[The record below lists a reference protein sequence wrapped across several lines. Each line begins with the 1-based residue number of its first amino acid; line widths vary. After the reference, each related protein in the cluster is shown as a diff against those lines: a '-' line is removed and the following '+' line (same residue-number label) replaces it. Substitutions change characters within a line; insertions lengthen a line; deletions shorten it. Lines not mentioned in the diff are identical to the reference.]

1 MSLINSCTSLF
12 THTQLDLHVAI
23 SQQRIHKQITTLIEE
38 NTLKNSRV
46 KRGLAIATSIAALS
60 TFATPAYA
68 AAPTYMEAVASSA
81 TLTPIASAGDMIGSY
96 LVPGIPD
103 GLGVIKNG
111 NTLRIITNH
120 EWSATNAVAA
130 GRTTAGGLVSGS
142 FLSDMTYDIATQK
155 VTKAVDLFKDVVW
168 YDYTT
173 GKYGNTPGA
182 PAGAAVK
189 DSYGTLNHSYLL
201 NRFCSGSLSPAEAF
215 YDKASGTGIKDAL
228 FFAGEEGSDES
239 RGFATN
245 LTTGQLV
252 QLPALGLSAWE
263 NFIPARTTTKN
274 TVIMGNE
281 DGDAK
286 DSQLWMYM
294 GTKTKTGKW
303 FEKAGLTNG
312 KSYVLAAT
320 ADAPVANDYE
330 IRAKYGKNKPFAVT
344 FAAVDIK
351 ANGKAQNVEANTK
364 GIELARVEDGHFDP
378 NKPNDFYFV
387 TTQSDSDPTGL
398 KVVGATTP
406 NPATP
411 TVTRDGGALWRLRF
425 VDANKPFL
433 GSTLELL
440 LDGSE
445 DIYMS
450 KPDNI
455 TVDSLGNVLIQE
467 DPGKNALL
475 ARIVS
480 YRISDGKVGTIA
492 RFKADYFTESG
503 TAFITSDEESSG
515 IVEVSNELRT
525 SKTDKASYFMFAA
538 QIHATPAKSR
548 PDMDATDATLAKAV
562 EGGQWYILKITNWT
576 DVYK

>member
-1 MSLINSCTSLF
+1 M
-12 THTQLDLHVAI
+12 
-23 SQQRIHKQITTLIEE
+23 
-38 NTLKNSRV
+38 KNSRV

-68 AAPTYMEAVASSA
+68 AAPTYMEAVAPSA

-168 YDYTT
+168 YDYAT

-189 DSYGTLNHSYLL
+189 DANGTLNHSYLL
-201 NRFCSGSLSPAEAF
+201 NRFCSGSLSPAGAF

-252 QLPALGLSAWE
+252 QLPALGLAAWE
-263 NFIPARTTTKN
+263 NFIPAPTTTKN
-274 TVIMGNE
+274 TVVMGNE

-294 GTKTKTGKW
+294 GTKTKTGTW

-312 KSYVLAAT
+312 KSYVLAA
-320 ADAPVANDYE
+320 AASAPVANDYE
-330 IRAKYGKNKPFAVT
+330 IREKYGKNKPFAVT
-344 FAAVDIK
+344 FASVDIK
-351 ANGKAQNVEANTK
+351 ANGKAQNIEANAK

-387 TTQSDSDPTGL
+387 TTQSDSEPT
-398 KVVGATTP
+398 KKVVVGATTP

-411 TVTRDGGALWRLRF
+411 TVSRDGGALWRLRF

-445 DIYMS
+445 NIYMS

-455 TVDSLGNVLIQE
+455 TVDELGNVLIQE
-467 DPGKNALL
+467 DPGANAHL

-503 TAFITSDEESSG
+503 TAFITRDEESSG
-515 IVEVSNELRT
+515 IVEVSDELRT
-525 SKTDKASYFMFAA
+525 SKTDKASYFMFVA
-538 QIHATPAKSR
+538 QIHATPAKAR

-562 EGGQWYILKITNWT
+562 EGGQWYILKITNWA

>member
-1 MSLINSCTSLF
+1 M
-12 THTQLDLHVAI
+12 
-23 SQQRIHKQITTLIEE
+23 
-38 NTLKNSRV
+38 KNSHI
-46 KRGLAIATSIAALS
+46 KRGLAITTSVAFLAITAV
-60 TFATPAYA
+60 PAQA

-81 TLTPIASAGDMIGSY
+81 TLTPIGSAGDVVGSY

-103 GLGVIKNG
+103 GLGVIKND

-142 FLSDMTYDIATQK
+142 FLSDMTYDIASGK
-155 VTKAVDLFKDVVW
+155 ITKAVDLFRDVVW
-168 YDYTT
+168 YNYAT
-173 GKYGNTPGA
+173 GTYGNTPGA
-182 PAGAAVK
+182 PVDAAAK
-189 DSYGTLNHSYLL
+189 DAYGTLNHSYLL
-201 NRFCSGSLSPAEAF
+201 NRFCSGSLADAGSF
-215 YDKASGTGIKDAL
+215 FDKATGTGIKDAI
-228 FFAGEEGSDES
+228 FFAGEEGGDES

-252 QLPALGLSAWE
+252 QLPAFGLASWE
-263 NFIPARTTTKN
+263 NFIPAPTNTKN

-286 DSQLWMYM
+286 DSQLWMYV
-294 GTKTKTGKW
+294 GAKTKTGTW

-312 KSYVLAAT
+312 KAYVLAAP
-320 ADAPVANDYE
+320 ASAPVANDYE
-330 IRAKYGKNKPFAVT
+330 IRNQYGKNKPFAVT
-344 FAAVDIK
+344 FAPVDTK
-351 ANGKAQNVEANTK
+351 VNGKAQNVEAKTK

-378 NKPNDFYFV
+378 KNPNDFYFV
-387 TTQSDSDPTGL
+387 TTQSDSDPVN
-398 KVVGATTP
+398 KVVAATTP

-411 TVTRDGGALWRLRF
+411 TVSRDGGALWRLRF
-425 VDANKPFL
+425 KDVNKPFL

-455 TVDSLGNVLIQE
+455 TVDDNGNVLIQE
-467 DPGKNALL
+467 DPGKNDHL

-492 RFKADYFTESG
+492 QFKAEYFSSTGAS
-503 TAFITSDEESSG
+503 FITTDEESSG
-515 IVEVSNELRT
+515 IIDVTDELRT
-525 SKTDKASYFMFAA
+525 SKTDKASYYMFVA
-538 QIHATPAKSR
+538 QIHSTPAKAR
-548 PDMDATDATLAKAV
+548 PDLPADDALLAKAV
-562 EGGQWYILKITNWT
+562 EGGQWYILKITNWA

>member
-1 MSLINSCTSLF
+1 MLTTSVAFL
-12 THTQLDLHVAI
+12 AI
-23 SQQRIHKQITTLIEE
+23 S
-38 NTLKNSRV
+38 SV
-46 KRGLAIATSIAALS
+46 
-60 TFATPAYA
+60 PAHA
-68 AAPTYMEAVASSA
+68 AAPTYLEAVAPSA
-81 TLTPIASAGDMIGSY
+81 TLTPIVSAGDVVGSY
-96 LVPGIPD
+96 LIPGIPD

-111 NTLRIITNH
+111 NSLRIITNH

-130 GRTTAGGLVSGS
+130 GRTTAGGQVSGS
-142 FLSDMTYDIATQK
+142 FLSDMTYDIASGK
-155 VTKAVDLFKDVVW
+155 VTKAVDLFRDVVW
-168 YDYTT
+168 YNYAT
-173 GKYGNTPGA
+173 GTYGNTPGA

-189 DSYGTLNHSYLL
+189 DAYGTLNHSYLL
-201 NRFCSGSLSPAEAF
+201 NRFCSGSLADAGSF
-215 YDKASGTGIKDAL
+215 FDKATGTGIKDAL

-263 NFIPARTTTKN
+263 NFIPAPTTNKN
-274 TVIMGNE
+274 TILMGNE

-294 GTKTKTGKW
+294 GAKTKTGTW

-330 IRAKYGKNKPFAVT
+330 IRTKYGKNKPFAVT
-344 FAAVDIK
+344 FASIDTK
-351 ANGKAQNVEANTK
+351 ANGKAQNAEANAK
-364 GIELARVEDGHFDP
+364 GIEMARVEDGHFDP

-387 TTQSDSDPTGL
+387 TTQSDSDPVN
-398 KVVGATTP
+398 KVIGATTP

-411 TVTRDGGALWRLRF
+411 TVSRDGGALWRLSF
-425 VDANKPFL
+425 KDVNKPFL

-455 TVDSLGNVLIQE
+455 TVDVNGNVLIQE
-467 DPGKNALL
+467 DPGNNAHL

-492 RFKADYFTESG
+492 RFKADYFSESG
-503 TAFITSDEESSG
+503 TAFITKDEESSG
-515 IVEVSNELRT
+515 IIEVTDELRT
-525 SKTDKASYFMFAA
+525 SKSDKASYYMFVA
-538 QIHATPAKSR
+538 QIHSTPAKAR
-548 PDMDATDATLAKAV
+548 PDLPADDALLAKAV
-562 EGGQWYILKITNWT
+562 EGGQWYILKITNWA

>member
-1 MSLINSCTSLF
+1 M
-12 THTQLDLHVAI
+12 
-23 SQQRIHKQITTLIEE
+23 
-38 NTLKNSRV
+38 KNSRV

-68 AAPTYMEAVASSA
+68 AAPTYMEAVAPSA
-81 TLTPIASAGDMIGSY
+81 TLTPIASAGDMVGSY

-168 YDYTT
+168 YNYAT
-173 GKYGNTPGA
+173 GTYGNTPGA
-182 PAGAAVK
+182 PTGALVK
-189 DSYGTLNHSYLL
+189 DAYGTLNHSYLL

-252 QLPALGLSAWE
+252 QLPALGLAAWE
-263 NFIPARTTTKN
+263 NFIPAPTTTKN

-344 FAAVDIK
+344 FAAVDTK

-455 TVDSLGNVLIQE
+455 TVDGLGNVLIQE
-467 DPGKNALL
+467 DPGKNAHL

-480 YRISDGKVGTIA
+480 YRISDGKVGTVA

-525 SKTDKASYFMFAA
+525 SKTDKASYYMFAA
-538 QIHATPAKSR
+538 QVHATPAKSR

>member
-1 MSLINSCTSLF
+1 
-12 THTQLDLHVAI
+12 
-23 SQQRIHKQITTLIEE
+23 
-38 NTLKNSRV
+38 
-46 KRGLAIATSIAALS
+46 
-60 TFATPAYA
+60 
-68 AAPTYMEAVASSA
+68 MEAVAPSA

-168 YDYTT
+168 YDYAT

-182 PAGAAVK
+182 PAGAPVK
-189 DSYGTLNHSYLL
+189 DTFGTLNHSYLL
-201 NRFCSGSLSPAEAF
+201 NRFCSGSLSPAGAF

-263 NFIPARTTTKN
+263 NFIPAPTTTKN
-274 TVIMGNE
+274 TVVMGNE
-281 DGDAK
+281 DGPAK

-294 GTKTKTGKW
+294 GTKTKTGTW

-312 KSYVLAAT
+312 KSYVLAA
-320 ADAPVANDYE
+320 AAGAPVANDYE
-330 IRAKYGKNKPFAVT
+330 IREKYGKNKPFAVT
-344 FAAVDIK
+344 FAAIDIK
-351 ANGKAQNVEANTK
+351 ANGKAQNIEANAK

-387 TTQSDSDPTGL
+387 TTQSDSEPSG
-398 KVVGATTP
+398 KAVVGATTP

-411 TVTRDGGALWRLRF
+411 TVSRDGGALWRLRF

-467 DPGKNALL
+467 DPGNNAHL

-492 RFKADYFTESG
+492 RFKADYFTTG
-503 TAFITSDEESSG
+503 ATGFITSDEESSG

-525 SKTDKASYFMFAA
+525 SKTDKASYYMFVA
-538 QIHATPAKSR
+538 QIHATPAKAR

-562 EGGQWYILKITNWT
+562 EGGQWYILKITNWA

>member
-1 MSLINSCTSLF
+1 MFDSFTSLF
-12 THTQLDLHVAI
+12 TLTQLDLHVAI
-23 SQQRIHKQITTLIEE
+23 SRQRINKQITTLIEE

-168 YDYTT
+168 YDYAT

-189 DSYGTLNHSYLL
+189 DAYGTLNHSYLL
-201 NRFCSGSLSPAEAF
+201 NRFCSGSLSPAGAF

-245 LTTGQLV
+245 LTNGQLV

-294 GTKTKTGKW
+294 GTKTKTGTW

-312 KSYVLAAT
+312 KSYVLAA
-320 ADAPVANDYE
+320 AASAPVANDYE
-330 IRAKYGKNKPFAVT
+330 IREKYGKNKPFAVT

-351 ANGKAQNVEANTK
+351 ANGKAQNIEANAK

-387 TTQSDSDPTGL
+387 TTQSDSEPTGK

-411 TVTRDGGALWRLRF
+411 TVSRDGGALWRLRF

-450 KPDNI
+450 KPDNM

-467 DPGKNALL
+467 DPGNNAHL

-492 RFKADYFTESG
+492 RFKADYFTTG
-503 TAFITSDEESSG
+503 ATGFITSDEESSG
-515 IVEVSNELRT
+515 IVDVSAELRT
-525 SKTDKASYFMFAA
+525 SKTDKASYYMFVA
-538 QIHATPAKSR
+538 QIHATPAKAR
-548 PDMDATDATLAKAV
+548 PDMDATDATLAKAI

>member
-1 MSLINSCTSLF
+1 M
-12 THTQLDLHVAI
+12 HTQVEH
-23 SQQRIHKQITTLIEE
+23 QLIEE
-38 NTLKNSRV
+38 NTLKISRV
-46 KRGLAIATSIAALS
+46 KRGLAVAMSIATLS

-68 AAPTYMEAVASSA
+68 AAPVYMEASA
-81 TLTPIASAGDMIGSY
+81 PSTTLTPIASAGDMIGSY

-120 EWSATNAVAA
+120 EWSATNAIAA

-142 FLSDMTYDIATQK
+142 FLSDMTYDIASKK

-168 YDYTT
+168 YDYAS

-182 PAGAAVK
+182 PAGAVVK

-201 NRFCSGSLSPAEAF
+201 NRFCSGSLSPANSF
-215 YDKASGTGIKDAL
+215 FDKASGTGIKDAL

-263 NFIPARTTTKN
+263 NFVPAPTTTKN

-281 DGDAK
+281 DGDSK

-294 GTKTKTGKW
+294 GSKTKTGTW

-312 KSYVLAAT
+312 KSYVLAAP
-320 ADAPVANDYE
+320 ANAPVANDAE
-330 IRAKYGKNKPFAVT
+330 IRTKYGKNKPFAVT
-344 FAAVDIK
+344 FAAIDIK

-378 NKPNDFYFV
+378 KKPNDFYFV
-387 TTQSDSDPTGL
+387 TTQSDSDPNN
-398 KVVGATTP
+398 KIVGATTP

-411 TVTRDGGALWRLRF
+411 TVSRDGGALWRLRF
-425 VDANKPFL
+425 VDVNKPFL
-433 GSTLELL
+433 GTTLELL

-455 TVDSLGNVLIQE
+455 TVDTLGNVLIQE
-467 DPGKNALL
+467 DPGNNAHL
-475 ARIVS
+475 ARVVS
-480 YRISDGKVGTIA
+480 YRIRDGKVGTIA
-492 RFKADYFTESG
+492 QFKAEYFAPGAAS
-503 TAFITSDEESSG
+503 FITSDEESSG
-515 IVEVSNELRT
+515 IVEVTEELRT
-525 SKTDKASYFMFAA
+525 SKSDKASYFMFAA
-538 QIHATPAKSR
+538 QIHASPAKSR
-548 PDMDATDATLAKAV
+548 PDMDPTDATLAKAI

>member
-1 MSLINSCTSLF
+1 MF
-12 THTQLDLHVAI
+12 TLTQLDLHVAI
-23 SQQRIHKQITTLIEE
+23 SRQRIHKQITTLIEE

-168 YDYTT
+168 YDYAT

-182 PAGAAVK
+182 PAGAVVK
-189 DSYGTLNHSYLL
+189 DAFGTLNHSYLL
-201 NRFCSGSLSPAEAF
+201 NRFCSGSLSPAGAF
-215 YDKASGTGIKDAL
+215 YDKATGTGIKDAL

-245 LTTGQLV
+245 LTNGQLV

-263 NFIPARTTTKN
+263 NFIPASTTTKN

-281 DGDAK
+281 DGPAK

-294 GTKTKTGKW
+294 GTKTKTGTW

-312 KSYVLAAT
+312 KSYVLAA
-320 ADAPVANDYE
+320 AAGAPVANDYE
-330 IRAKYGKNKPFAVT
+330 IRTKYGKNKPFAVT

-351 ANGKAQNVEANTK
+351 ANGKAQNIEANAK

-378 NKPNDFYFV
+378 SKPNDFYFV
-387 TTQSDSDPTGL
+387 TTQSDSEPTGL
-398 KVVGATTP
+398 KVAGATTP

-411 TVTRDGGALWRLRF
+411 TVERDGGALWRLRF

-467 DPGKNALL
+467 DPGKNAHL

-492 RFKADYFTESG
+492 RFKADHFTESG
-503 TAFITSDEESSG
+503 TAFITTDEESSG

-525 SKTDKASYFMFAA
+525 SKTDKASYYMFVA
-538 QIHATPAKSR
+538 QIHATPAKAR

>member
-1 MSLINSCTSLF
+1 MFILTEFS
-12 THTQLDLHVAI
+12 
-23 SQQRIHKQITTLIEE
+23 QRIATSRRYSHKQFIKLIEE
-38 NTLKNSRV
+38 NMLKISRV
-46 KRGLAIATSIAALS
+46 KRGLAIATSIATLS

-68 AAPTYMEAVASSA
+68 AAPVYMEAVASST
-81 TLTPIASAGDMIGSY
+81 TLTPFASAGDMVGTY

-111 NTLRIITNH
+111 KSLRIITNH

-142 FLSDMTYDIATQK
+142 FLSDMTYDIASKK
-155 VTKAVDLFKDVVW
+155 VTKAVDLFRDVVW
-168 YDYTT
+168 YNYAT
-173 GKYGNTPGA
+173 GKYGSTPGA
-182 PAGAAVK
+182 PFGAAVK
-189 DSYGTLNHSYLL
+189 DSFGTLNHSYLL
-201 NRFCSGSLSPAEAF
+201 NRFCSGSLSPADAF
-215 YDKASGTGIKDAL
+215 YDKASGTGIRDAL

-263 NFIPARTTTKN
+263 NFIPAPTTTKN

-286 DSQLWMYM
+286 DSQLWMYS
-294 GTKTKTGKW
+294 GTKTNTGTW

-312 KSYVLAAT
+312 KSYVLAA
-320 ADAPVANDYE
+320 AASAPVANDVE
-330 IRAKYGKNKPFAVT
+330 IRTKYGKNKPFAVT
-344 FAAVDIK
+344 FAAVDVT
-351 ANGKAQNVEANTK
+351 ATGKTQNVEANTK

-387 TTQSDSDPTGL
+387 TTQSDSDPVI

-411 TVTRDGGALWRLRF
+411 TVSRDGGALWRLRF
-425 VDANKPFL
+425 VDVNKPLL
-433 GSTLELL
+433 GTTLELL

-445 DIYMS
+445 NIYMS

-455 TVDSLGNVLIQE
+455 TVDDLGNVLIQE
-467 DPGKNALL
+467 DPGKNDHL

-480 YRISDGKVGTIA
+480 YRIRDGKVGTIA
-492 RFKADYFTESG
+492 QFKAQYFAPDAASL
-503 TAFITSDEESSG
+503 ITTDEESSG
-515 IVEVSNELRT
+515 IVEVTEELRT
-525 SKTDKASYFMFAA
+525 SKSDKASYFMFVA
-538 QIHATPAKSR
+538 QIHSTPALAR

>member
-1 MSLINSCTSLF
+1 MSLIVSFTLLF
-12 THTQLDLHVAI
+12 TLTQLDLHVAI

-68 AAPTYMEAVASSA
+68 AAPTYMEAVAPSA
-81 TLTPIASAGDMIGSY
+81 TLTPIASAGDMVGSY

-168 YDYTT
+168 YNYAT
-173 GKYGNTPGA
+173 GTYGNTPGA
-182 PAGAAVK
+182 PAGALVK
-189 DSYGTLNHSYLL
+189 DAFGTLNHSYLL
-201 NRFCSGSLSPAEAF
+201 NRFCSGSLAPAGAF
-215 YDKASGTGIKDAL
+215 YDKATGTGIKDAL

-245 LTTGQLV
+245 LTNGQLV

-263 NFIPARTTTKN
+263 NFIPAPTTTKN
-274 TVIMGNE
+274 TVVMGNE

-294 GTKTKTGKW
+294 GTKTKTGTW

-320 ADAPVANDYE
+320 AGAPVANDYE
-330 IRAKYGKNKPFAVT
+330 IRTKYGKNKPFAVT
-344 FAAVDIK
+344 FAAVDTK

-378 NKPNDFYFV
+378 SKPNDFYFV
-387 TTQSDSDPTGL
+387 TTQSDSDPVN

-467 DPGKNALL
+467 DPGNNAHL

-503 TAFITSDEESSG
+503 TAFITRDEESSG

-525 SKTDKASYFMFAA
+525 SKTDKASYFMFVA
-538 QIHATPAKSR
+538 QIHATPAKAR

>member
-1 MSLINSCTSLF
+1 M
-12 THTQLDLHVAI
+12 
-23 SQQRIHKQITTLIEE
+23 
-38 NTLKNSRV
+38 KNSRV

-68 AAPTYMEAVASSA
+68 AAPTYMEAVAPSA
-81 TLTPIASAGDMIGSY
+81 TLTPIASAGDMVGSY

-168 YDYTT
+168 YNYAT
-173 GKYGNTPGA
+173 GTYGNTPGA

-189 DSYGTLNHSYLL
+189 DAYGTLNHSYLL

-215 YDKASGTGIKDAL
+215 YDKATGTGIKDAL

-252 QLPALGLSAWE
+252 QLPALGLAAWE
-263 NFIPARTTTKN
+263 NFIPAPTTTKN
-274 TVIMGNE
+274 TVVMGNE

-294 GTKTKTGKW
+294 GTKTKTGTW

-378 NKPNDFYFV
+378 KKPNDFYFV
-387 TTQSDSDPTGL
+387 TTQSDSEPTGL

-411 TVTRDGGALWRLRF
+411 TVSRDGGALWRLRF

-467 DPGKNALL
+467 DPGKNAHL

-480 YRISDGKVGTIA
+480 YRISDGKVGTVA

-515 IVEVSNELRT
+515 IVDVSAELRT

-548 PDMDATDATLAKAV
+548 PDMDATDATLAKAI

>member
-1 MSLINSCTSLF
+1 M
-12 THTQLDLHVAI
+12 
-23 SQQRIHKQITTLIEE
+23 
-38 NTLKNSRV
+38 KNSRI
-46 KRGLAIATSIAALS
+46 KRGLAIATSVATLS
-60 TFATPAYA
+60 VFATPANA
-68 AAPTYMEAVASSA
+68 AAPVYMEAVASSA
-81 TLTPIASAGDMIGSY
+81 TLTPIATAGDMIGTY

-103 GLGVIKNG
+103 GMGVIKNG

-120 EWSATNAVAA
+120 EWSAANAVAA
-130 GRTTAGGLVSGS
+130 ARTTAGGLVTGS
-142 FLSDMTYDIATQK
+142 FLSDMTYDLTTKKI
-155 VTKAVDLFKDVVW
+155 TKAVDLFKDVVW

-173 GKYGNTPGA
+173 GKYGNTPVA

-189 DSYGTLNHSYLL
+189 DSRGVLNHSYLL
-201 NRFCSGSLSPAEAF
+201 NRFCSGSLSPVGAF
-215 YDKASGTGIKDAL
+215 YDKASGTGINDAL

-252 QLPALGLSAWE
+252 QLPALGLAAWE
-263 NFIPARTTTKN
+263 NFIPVPTASRN

-281 DGDAK
+281 DGDQK

-294 GTKTKTGKW
+294 GTKTKTGTW

-320 ADAPVANDYE
+320 ANAPVANDYE
-330 IRAKYGKNKPFAVT
+330 IREKYGKNKPFAVT
-344 FAAVDIK
+344 FAQIDIT
-351 ANGKAQNVEANTK
+351 ANGKAQNVEANK
-364 GIELARVEDGHFDP
+364 QGIELARVEDGHFDP

-387 TTQSDSDPTGL
+387 TTQSDSEPTG
-398 KVVGATTP
+398 KVVVGATTP

-411 TVTRDGGALWRLRF
+411 TVKRDGGALWRLRF

-445 DIYMS
+445 DIYMV

-455 TVDSLGNVLIQE
+455 TVDALGNVLIQE
-467 DPGKNALL
+467 DPGSDTHI

-492 RFKADYFTESG
+492 QFKAEYFKESA
-503 TAFITSDEESSG
+503 TALITLDEESSG
-515 IVEVSNELRT
+515 IVEATNELRT
-525 SKTDKASYFMFAA
+525 SKNDKASYYMYAA
-538 QIHATPAKSR
+538 QVHATPAKSR

-562 EGGQWYILKITNWT
+562 EGGQWYILKITNWA